1 MYVCRPMPIL
11 NSDQHKIECDH
22 SNIIWYDENPYHK
35 FWTALSHNPMCIQLL
50 CHYYPI
56 ISIISLKR
64 SLISSCNTCDVPHH
78 LKHLSFPGLRWS
90 ISSATPSQAGR
101 AMWTASHK
109 RTLKLLVAAGGTCC
123 RHKNPAMP
131 RTCVTRRE
139 GFSTWKANWDSGIRQ
154 IYTLYIL
161 YVDVNTYVYTC
172 VYIYISNI
180 CVYIYIYMFTYTT
193 YNIQYTTYNI
203 QHTTYNIQHTTYK
216 IYNTQYTIYNIH
228 THAHT
233 HAHTHT
239 HMHMHLYIHIHIHM
253 HLYIHIF
260 IHIYAYIVIQYIYIY
275 TYIIYSE
282 DHACFTTQSLKCSD
296 IVWFFS
302 TNSARPPPSWE
313 TLVTQ

>member
-1 MYVCRPMPIL
+1 
-11 NSDQHKIECDH
+11 
-22 SNIIWYDENPYHK
+22 
-35 FWTALSHNPMCIQLL
+35 MCIQLL

-109 RTLKLLVAAGGTCC
+109 RTLKLLVAAGGTCWWHMLPPQKPSHATNL
-123 RHKNPAMP
+123 RDQKG
-131 RTCVTRRE
+131 RIFDLKSQL
-139 GFSTWKANWDSGIRQ
+139 GFWDKAN
-154 IYTLYIL
+154 IYIIHIICWCKYI
-161 YVDVNTYVYTC
+161 C
-172 VYIYISNI
+172 VYMCIYIYLI
-180 CVYIYIYMFTYTT
+180 FVYIYIYMFTYTT

-239 HMHMHLYIHIHIHM
+239 HMHMHLHIHIHIHIHM

-275 TYIIYSE
+275 IHT
-282 DHACFTTQSLKCSD
+282 
-296 IVWFFS
+296 
-302 TNSARPPPSWE
+302 
-313 TLVTQ
+313 